1 METIESCKGENVGTS
16 VLYDYWKSVNKK
28 LNEVEQC
35 EMSKATVRKVRK
47 AGLPPS
53 GYRFIYVDEVNN
65 NAAMMSAVLRVM
77 SFLERAYL
85 VNGWIKDLLGGD
97 VTKDCGDRTGIYY
110 VMVVS
115 ECLPIQM

>member
-1 METIESCKGENVGTS
+1 MGTS
-16 VLYDYWKSVNKK
+16 KLDAYWKTVNKK
-28 LNEVEQC
+28 LNEVEHC
-35 EMSKATVRKVRK
+35 TMSKATVRKVRK
-47 AGLPPS
+47 TDQPPS
-53 GYRFIYVDEVNN
+53 GYRFIYVDEVKSNSG
-65 NAAMMSAVLRVM
+65 MQSAVLRVM

-97 VTKDCGDRTGIYY
+97 ITVDCGERSGIYY